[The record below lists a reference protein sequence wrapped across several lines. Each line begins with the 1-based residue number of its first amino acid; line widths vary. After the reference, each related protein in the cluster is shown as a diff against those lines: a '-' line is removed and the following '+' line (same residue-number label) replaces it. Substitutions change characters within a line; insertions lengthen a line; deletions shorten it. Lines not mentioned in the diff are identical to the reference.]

1 MKIDRKVDRNVQNW
15 KFIHLSFSTSTSGR
29 FFGQYWGHFIG
40 CTIAI
45 ELPPCCTA
53 GVLGAAAVLAVVVVT
68 TAAVDDIADCQA
80 SATEVLWGD
89 FG

>member
-1 MKIDRKVDRNVQNW
+1 M
-15 KFIHLSFSTSTSGR
+15 HLSFSKGTSGR
-29 FFGQYWGHFIG
+29 FSGRNWGHFID
-40 CTIAI
+40 CKLAI
-45 ELPPCCTA
+45 ELPPCCAA